1 MLQSMTGYGKEVL
14 QLPSK
19 KITIEIKS
27 LNSKQIDL
35 NARMP
40 QFYRSK
46 EMEVRKK
53 IATAAV
59 RGKVDFNM
67 FAEITGAEEAA
78 SINEP
83 LATSY
88 IEQLKQLA
96 SKTGIEGDM
105 ISAVMRMPE
114 VLRTEKD
121 EIDEE
126 EWQAISGAIDRAL
139 EAFREFRLS
148 EGLSLLNDLTEQVDT
163 IERLLAEIAPFEEE
177 RVTKL
182 RARIENQLNGIDEGF
197 DQNRLEQEMIFYLEK
212 LDVNEEKVR
221 LSNHIAYFRENLK
234 KEAGGKKLG
243 FITQEMGREINTLGS
258 KANHS
263 EIQKKV
269 VQMKESLE
277 KIKEQVLNTL

>member
-27 LNSKQIDL
+27 LNSKQLDL
-35 NARMP
+35 NVRMP

-46 EMEVRKK
+46 EMEVRKM
-53 IATAAV
+53 IAASAV
-59 RGKVDFNM
+59 RGKIDFSM
-67 FAEITGAEEAA
+67 YAEMTGTEEAA
-78 SINEP
+78 SINMD
-83 LATSY
+83 LAASY
-88 IEQLKQLA
+88 IKQLKQLA
-96 SKTGIEGDM
+96 ADSDIDGDM
-105 ISAVMRMPE
+105 ISAVLRMPE
-114 VLRTEKD
+114 VMRTERD
-121 EIDEE
+121 ELDPE
-126 EWQAISGAIDRAL
+126 EWVLIAEGIKKAL
-139 EAFREFRLS
+139 LAFQEFRTE
-148 EGLSLLNDLTEQVDT
+148 EGVSLCNDMTEQIDT
-163 IERLLAEIAPFEEE
+163 IERLQKEIIPFEEE

-182 RARIENQLNGIDEGF
+182 RARIENQLKGIDEGF

-221 LSNHIAYFRENLK
+221 LANHIDYFRKNLQK
-234 KEAGGKKLG
+234 VAGGKKLG
-243 FITQEMGREINTLGS
+243 FIAQELGREINTLGS

>member
-1 MLQSMTGYGKEVL
+1 ML

>member
-27 LNSKQIDL
+27 LNSKQLDL

-53 IATAAV
+53 IASSAV
-59 RGKVDFNM
+59 RGKIDFSLY
-67 FAEITGAEEAA
+67 AEVTGIEEAA
-78 SINEP
+78 SINTE
-83 LATSY
+83 LATGY
-88 IEQLKQLA
+88 IKQLKELA
-96 SKTGIEGDM
+96 ANTGMEGDM
-105 ISAVMRMPE
+105 ISAVLRMPE
-114 VLRTEKD
+114 VMRTERD
-121 EIDEE
+121 EMSEE
-126 EWQAISGAIDRAL
+126 EWALISAGIDKALQA
-139 EAFREFRLS
+139 FQEFRKE
-148 EGLSLLNDLTEQVDT
+148 EGVSLFNDMTDQIDS
-163 IERLLAEIAPFEEE
+163 IERLQKEIAPFEEE
-177 RVTKL
+177 RVSKL
-182 RARIENQLNGIDEGF
+182 KARIENQLNGIDEGF

-221 LSNHIAYFRENLK
+221 LTNHIDYFRKNLQ

-243 FITQEMGREINTLGS
+243 FIAQELGREINTLGS

>member
-27 LNSKQIDL
+27 LNSKQLDL

-53 IATAAV
+53 IAAGAV
-59 RGKVDFNM
+59 RGKIDFSM
-67 FAEITGAEEAA
+67 YAEITGIEEAA
-78 SINEP
+78 SINTD
-83 LATSY
+83 LAIGY
-88 IEQLKQLA
+88 INQLKKLA
-96 SKTGIEGDM
+96 KETGIEGDM
-105 ISAVMRMPE
+105 ISAVLRMPE
-114 VLRTEKD
+114 VMRTERD
-121 EIDEE
+121 EMDEE
-126 EWQAISGAIDRAL
+126 EWALISEGIDKAL
-139 EAFREFRLS
+139 LAFQEFRKE
-148 EGLSLLNDLTEQVDT
+148 EGVSLFNDMTEQIDT
-163 IERLLAEIAPFEEE
+163 IERLQTEIVPFEEE

-182 RARIENQLNGIDEGF
+182 RARIENQLKGIDEGF

-221 LSNHIAYFRENLK
+221 LTNHIDYFRKNLQN
-234 KEAGGKKLG
+234 EAGGKKLG
-243 FITQEMGREINTLGS
+243 FIAQELGREINTLGS